1 MPDKVPAEKRGTET
15 LLSRIGA
22 QPAVAAFTSR
32 AKRAVAA
39 GGDAV
44 IVAGAPVYHFLGG
57 AVGAPETPLSL
68 CRILREEAK
77 ALRPDAAID
86 LQTAGKCAPA
96 RPFDAADDEPKKQ
109 QRNALA
115 DTYGILHRQ
124 NLTALCLSGG
134 GIRSAAFALG
144 VIQCL
149 AAMTAPRRSHARK
162 AEGETESLLQQFD
175 YLSTV
180 SGGGYIGSWLS
191 AWLYHER
198 LRSDDRKGHASRV
211 VAALSDT
218 SAADDEDVPIEHLRE
233 NSNFLTPKLGL
244 FSADTWAAIATY
256 MRNLV
261 LNWTIFLPVLILLV
275 MAVKG
280 YAHIVL
286 NTPKPE
292 SVVECLALAALALFV
307 VALTARAA
315 ARRVRNVVTLS
326 SRLFMVC
333 DWLPVTLA
341 AGLATLIAFHSPLQV
356 SIIESSGALTA
367 VLGDASAGW
376 TFWPRL
382 QVGGALMGAALYFIA
397 WALAPIWPI
406 GAQRPPDRPD
416 PDLTAAKV
424 TDELDKAL
432 RNGVLDVIA
441 TLVCG
446 ALFGFFIVE
455 GVQLYVSWS
464 PDVSTNALAL
474 VILGVPWFFSAQ
486 LVAEDIFLGLRSGAP
501 FCDSDR
507 EWFARAHGW
516 YSVAG
521 IGWFVI
527 FALVFLEPIMPP
539 SLRTPAAWW
548 SLITAA
554 LASGSGVGAVAKS
567 SLTPLKAMLTRPGIK
582 AKAIDWG
589 LMIGAAVFG
598 AAMVAIVSIVL
609 DHTLAGGP
617 YPVWPGLGTYCD
629 NGAHCGW
636 KFEITCGIA
645 LAIALVASRC
655 VNINR
660 FSMHGFY
667 RNRLVRTFLAAS
679 RRRRPGRDLFTD
691 YDPSDNP
698 HLSSLWP
705 ATAPAGD
712 EWRPLHVINLTLNL
726 VAGKKLAWQ
735 ERKAESFT
743 VSPLHSGSAG
753 LSEGTGDT
761 YQTGAYQPSHDY
773 GGAKERGGISLGT
786 AMAASGAAVSPS
798 MGYHSS
804 PALSFLMG
812 LLNVRLGVWLPNS
825 GSPARAFHDRDGPL
839 WALLP
844 LLFELFGQTT
854 DKRRYVYLSDG
865 GHFENLGIYEMIRRR
880 CRLIVA
886 VDAGC
891 DPNCEFQD
899 LGDAIRKISLDLRV
913 RIDMFGLDCIKKSEK
928 ESPPAPARAYAALG
942 LIRYSQADAAAEDG
956 LLIYM
961 KPAIHGAEPAEILSY
976 RASHDAFPHDTTGD
990 QWFSESQFESYRALG
1005 RHIAGEVLAKFG
1017 KQFPLPGAA
1026 PPSTF
1031 DANAIKESWFPAP
1044 VDRKT

>member
-1 MPDKVPAEKRGTET
+1 MPDKIPAEKRGTET
-15 LLSRIGA
+15 LLNRIGA
-22 QPAVAAFTSR
+22 RPAVAAFASGAR
-32 AKRAVAA
+32 RVAA
-39 GGDAV
+39 IGGDAA
-44 IVAGAPVYHFLGG
+44 ITATAPVYHFLGG
-57 AVGAPETPLSL
+57 AVGAAETPLSL
-68 CRILREEAK
+68 CRVLREEAK

-86 LQTAGKCAPA
+86 PQAEGKCAPA
-96 RPFDAADDEPKKQ
+96 RPFDAAEDEPKKQ

-144 VIQCL
+144 VIQAL
-149 AAMTAPRRSHARK
+149 AGMKAPRRPLGPK
-162 AEGETESLLQQFD
+162 PGGETESLLQQFD

-198 LRSDDRKGHASRV
+198 LRSGDRKGHASRV
-211 VAALSDT
+211 IAALSDT

-244 FSADTWAAIATY
+244 FSADTWAGIATY

-261 LNWTIFLPVLILLV
+261 LNWTIVLPVLIVLV

-280 YAHIVL
+280 YAHVVL

-292 SVVECLALAALALFV
+292 GVVECLAVAAVALFV
-307 VALTARAA
+307 AALTARSA
-315 ARRVRNVVTLS
+315 ARRARNVVTLS
-326 SRLFMVC
+326 PRLFVLC

-356 SIIESSGALTA
+356 SIIESSGAITA
-367 VLGDASAGW
+367 ALGDVAVDW

-382 QVGGALMGAALYFIA
+382 RVGGAMMGAALYFTA
-397 WALAPIWPI
+397 WVLAPIWPI
-406 GAQRPPDRPD
+406 GMPHPPDRPD

-501 FCDSDR
+501 FGDSDR

-521 IGWFVI
+521 IGWFVV
-527 FALVFLEPIMPP
+527 FTLVFIEPIVPP
-539 SLRTPAAWW
+539 SWRTIHGLW
-548 SLITAA
+548 SLIVAA
-554 LASGSGVGAVAKS
+554 FASGSGVGAVAKS
-567 SLTPLKAMLTRPGIK
+567 SLTPLKALLTRPGFK

-598 AAMVAIVSIVL
+598 AAIVAIVSIVL
-609 DHTLAGGP
+609 DHSLAGGP

-629 NGAHCGW
+629 GDARCGPS
-636 KFEITCGIA
+636 FEIACAIA
-645 LAIALVASRC
+645 FAIALVASRC

-660 FSMHGFY
+660 FSLHGFY

-698 HLSSLWP
+698 HFSSLWP
-705 ATAPAGD
+705 AAAPVGD
-712 EWRPLHVINLTLNL
+712 EWRPFHVVNVTLNL
-726 VAGKKLAWQ
+726 VAAKKLAWQ

-761 YQTGAYQPSHDY
+761 YQTGAYQPSRAY
-773 GGAKERGGISLGT
+773 GGKKERGGITLGT
-786 AMAASGAAVSPS
+786 AMAASGAAVSPN

-804 PALSFLMG
+804 PALSVLMG

-854 DKRRYVYLSDG
+854 DRRRYVYLSDG
-865 GHFENLGIYEMIRRR
+865 GHFENLGIYEMVRRR

-891 DPNCEFQD
+891 DPKCEFQD

-913 RIDMFGLDCIKKSEK
+913 RIDMFGLDRIKSDD
-928 ESPPAPARAYAALG
+928 SGAAAPRAYAALG
-942 LIRYSQADAAAEDG
+942 LIRYSKADAAAEDG

-976 RASHDAFPHDTTGD
+976 RASHETFPHDTTGD
-990 QWFSESQFESYRALG
+990 QWFSESQFESYRSLG

-1031 DANAIKESWFPAP
+1031 DANAIKDSWFPAP